1 MPIRAFAAAVLFT
14 IAVAYGARAAQS
26 PSGQPITGTV
36 VDPTGA
42 VLPAAHVELLAATG
56 TPIDSA
62 TADAAGVFRF
72 DRVASGRYEMLITF
86 EGFRPTTVRVTV
98 GSRPPAPLRVTLPL
112 ADQPE
117 VTVGN
122 TPAEVKPDSASNLRY
137 PRTPRPLKTRRSS
150 TRTS

>member
-1 MPIRAFAAAVLFT
+1 MPIQAFAGAVLFT
-14 IAVAYGARAAQS
+14 IAVACGAHAAQS
-26 PSGQPITGTV
+26 QSGQPITGTV

-56 TPIDSA
+56 TPIDST

-72 DRVASGRYEMLITF
+72 DRVAPGRYDMRITF

-98 GSRPPAPLRVTLPL
+98 GSRPSAPLRVTLPL
-112 ADQPE
+112 AAISQE

-122 TPAEVKPDSASNLRY
+122 TPAEVKPDSASNLDA
-137 PRTPRPLKTRRSS
+137 SS
-150 TRTS
+150 VDAQGH